1 MSRNRLERGAATT
14 ELVLI
19 TPVLLLVLLFVVALG
34 RVAAAGGDVQA
45 AARDSARAAANA
57 RSASAASDAAN
68 AEARAALDEGSVT
81 CRNLTVEV
89 LTDDFRPGGTVTAT
103 VACTVALTSASGLQ
117 LPGEKT
123 VSATFTAPVDEH
135 RGVA

>member
-1 MSRNRLERGAATT
+1 MSRHDPERGAATT

-57 RSASAASDAAN
+57 RSASAARDAAD
-68 AEARAALDEGSVT
+68 AAARAALDEGSVT
-81 CRNLTVEV
+81 CRNLSVDV
-89 LTDDFRPGGTVTAT
+89 VTDDFRPGGTVTTT
-103 VACTVALTSASGLQ
+103 VACTIDLTSASGLQ
-117 LPGEKT
+117 LPGDKT

-135 RGVA
+135 RGLA